1 MNLEQWANL
10 SNLMVLVST
19 VLFGLAWVAHLL
31 EWSSTRRVADAEP
44 GAERVLA
51 GVGTAAEKAGGQRQQ
66 REGRRTDGRDPVTR
80 ESGTDRARSGPD
92 CADRLGE
99 AGVIL
104 TGLAGICVLGGVVA
118 RGIAA
123 ERVPWGNMYEFAITG
138 LAVVM

>member
-51 GVGTAAEKAGGQRQQ
+51 GVGTAAEKAGGSPQPPESRLT
-66 REGRRTDGRDPVTR
+66 GVRDSITR
-80 ESGTDRARSGPD
+80 ESGTDRPRSGPD
-92 CADRLGE
+92 FSDRLGQ

-104 TGLAGICVLGGVVA
+104 TVLAANCLLGGVVA
-118 RGIAA
+118 R
-123 ERVPWGNMYEFAITG
+123 
-138 LAVVM
+138 

>member
-51 GVGTAAEKAGGQRQQ
+51 GVGTAAAKAGGSPQPPESRLT
-66 REGRRTDGRDPVTR
+66 GGRDSSTR
-80 ESGTDRARSGPD
+80 EAGTDRPRSGP
-92 CADRLGE
+92 ASTDRQRHV
-99 AGVIL
+99 GVIA
-104 TGLAGICVLGGVVA
+104 AGHA
-118 RGIAA
+118 
-123 ERVPWGNMYEFAITG
+123 
-138 LAVVM
+138 